1 MAYEK
6 VKNLKAEEFKRLCG
20 VKLETFEQMVLLVR
34 KHDRLKTRSG
44 RPSKLSVENQVLMT
58 LEYLRE
64 YRTYFHIGQS
74 WGINESTVFRIVRKV
89 EEILIKAKEF
99 RLPGKKQLLKAEES
113 REMIVVDVTETPRE
127 KPKKSECVIGGSP
140 GNERRTQDNRKA
152 PTAEKR
158 ENIH

>member
-1 MAYEK
+1 
-6 VKNLKAEEFKRLCG
+6 
-20 VKLETFEQMVLLVR
+20 MVLLVR
-34 KHDRLKTRSG
+34 NHDKLKKKSG

-99 RLPGKKQLLKAEES
+99 RLPGKKQLLKSEENP
-113 REMIVVDVTETPRE
+113 EMIVVDVTETPRE
-127 KPKKSECVIGGSP
+127 KPKK
-140 GNERRTQDNRKA
+140 NKKA
-152 PTAEKR
+152 PTVEKR

>member
-1 MAYEK
+1 MTYEK

-20 VKLETFEQMVLLVR
+20 VKLETFNVMVLLVR
-34 KHDRLKTRSG
+34 NHESLKTRSG

-64 YRTYFHIGQS
+64 YRTYFHIGQT

-99 RLPGKKQLLKAEES
+99 RLPGKKQLLKLEEN
-113 REMIVVDVTETPRE
+113 RDILVVDVTETPRE
-127 KPKKSECVIGGSP
+127 RPQK
-140 GNERRTQDNRKA
+140 NRKA
-152 PTAEKR
+152 LTVAKR
-158 ENIH
+158 ESIH

>member
-1 MAYEK
+1 MRSEK
-6 VKNLKAEEFKRLCG
+6 VKNLKDEEFKRLCG

-34 KHDRLKTRSG
+34 NHDKLKTRSG

-99 RLPGKKQLLKAEES
+99 RLPGKKQLLKSEEN
-113 REMIVVDVTETPRE
+113 REMMVVDVTETPRE
-127 KPKKSECVIGGSP
+127 KPQK
-140 GNERRTQDNRKA
+140 NRKA
-152 PTAEKR
+152 PTVEKR